1 MGRAIRHPAAHSAT
15 ASLAVRPP
23 AAYQEYFMKLSL
35 AAKFNIV
42 FLTVFG
48 IGFLGAGAATNY
60 LLQQNAREETL
71 DNARVLMEAA
81 IAARSYTA
89 AQIVP
94 LLEVRLKYEF
104 LPQSIPSFAA
114 TEHLNHLLKSHPDFS
129 YKEATLNPTNLRDR
143 ASDWEADLVN
153 QLRAKPTLT
162 ELVGERAT
170 TIGPALYVARP
181 LQIKNAECLRCH
193 SVPDA
198 APKTMLDIYGRNN
211 GFGWKHMEI
220 IGAQVVSVPMEVPL
234 HRASVMLRAYLLSML
249 GIFVFLFV
257 TLNIMVHVLVTG
269 RITRM
274 SRLADQVS
282 LGEFN
287 AEEFEV
293 KGSDELAALARSFG
307 RMRASLVSAMK
318 MLDD

>member
-1 MGRAIRHPAAHSAT
+1 
-15 ASLAVRPP
+15 
-23 AAYQEYFMKLSL
+23 MKFSI

-48 IGFLGAGAATNY
+48 IGFGAAVGVTNY
-60 LLQQNAREETL
+60 LLQDNAREETL
-71 DNARVLMEAA
+71 QSARVLMQSAL
-81 IAARSYTA
+81 AARTYTA

-94 LLEVRLKYEF
+94 LLETRLKYEF
-104 LPQSIPSFAA
+104 LPQSIPSYAA
-114 TEHLNHLLKSHPDFS
+114 TEQLGQLLKQYPDFS

-143 ASDWEADLVN
+143 AADWEADLVN
-153 QLRAKPTLT
+153 TLRAKPAVT
-162 ELVGERAT
+162 ELVGQRNTA
-170 TIGPALYVARP
+170 IGPALYVARP
-181 LQIKNAECLRCH
+181 LQIKNAACLRCH

-198 APKTMLDIYGRNN
+198 APQTMLDIYGRNN

-234 HRASVMLRAYLLSML
+234 RRASAMLKTYMLSML
-249 GIFVFLFV
+249 VIFVILFIA
-257 TLNIMVHVLVTG
+257 LNIMVHFFVTR

-287 AEEFEV
+287 AEEFDV
-293 KGSDELAALARSFG
+293 KGSDELSALARSFA
-307 RMRASLVSAMK
+307 RMRASLASAMK
-318 MLDD
+318 MLEE

>member
-1 MGRAIRHPAAHSAT
+1 MR
-15 ASLAVRPP
+15 
-23 AAYQEYFMKLSL
+23 LSL

-48 IGFLGAGAATNY
+48 IGFAAASAVTNY
-60 LLQQNAREETL
+60 LLQNNAREETL
-71 DNARVLMEAA
+71 QSARVLMQAA
-81 IAARSYTA
+81 LAARSYTSG
-89 AQIVP
+89 QIVP
-94 LLEVRLKYEF
+94 LLETRLKYEF

-114 TEHLNHLLKSHPDFS
+114 TEQINQLLKAYPDFS

-153 QLRAKPTLT
+153 TLRAKPELP
-162 ELVGERAT
+162 ELVGQRNT
-170 TIGPALYVARP
+170 SVGPALYVARP
-181 LQIKNAECLRCH
+181 LQIKSEACLRCH

-234 HRASVMLRAYLLSML
+234 KRASVMLQTYMLSML
-249 GIFVFLFV
+249 GIFVFLFIA
-257 TLNIMVHVLVTG
+257 LNVMVHLFVTR
-269 RITRM
+269 RITQM

-282 LGEFN
+282 LGQFN
-287 AEEFEV
+287 AEEFNV
-293 KGSDELAALARSFG
+293 KGEDELSVLARSFG
-307 RMRASLVSAMK
+307 RMRTSLASAMK
-318 MLDD
+318 MLEE